1 MAKTSIKTI
10 FNDFWYIIFA
20 ELSVIYS
27 SIHWESIVENVE
39 KMLNCR
45 NPSGGYAEYIC
56 PCCFEKKKV
65 PFTCKCRF
73 CTSCGKRYIEE
84 WVEKTVNNIFDVP
97 HRHIVFTIPQELRE
111 IIFNDRSLLKVLLD
125 CAAKTALEVLQIRG
139 SNAVPGIIAIVH
151 TFGGDLKFNPHV
163 HMLITEGGLTSDNQ
177 WDDIPFLPYALLRK
191 KWQYH
196 LLTELKALL
205 PKTRENAQLIDYLF
219 KSKRKGFY
227 VNAEKKMTSARFAAR
242 YIGRY
247 MARPALAE
255 YRIIRYD
262 GKTVT
267 FWYKDHATNRKVT
280 ITLEVE
286 EFIKRLIDHIPVK
299 GFKMVRR
306 YGIYSRR
313 SKSIS
318 IKILQKCKRFIQMTI
333 EFINDGFK
341 KISWRERII
350 RSFGKDP
357 LLCKKCREE
366 MLLWRIWH
374 PKYGTIFEL
383 SRDGP
388 FENAQTDNAYNA
400 NKVVKDCQDKHI
412 QIGLFP
418 I

>member
-1 MAKTSIKTI
+1 MKKISIKAI
-10 FNDFWYIIFA
+10 FNDFWYLVFA

-27 SIHWESIVENVE
+27 SIHWDSIVENVG

-45 NPSGGYAEYIC
+45 NPLGGYAEYIC
-56 PCCFEKKKV
+56 PCCFKKKKV
-65 PFTCKCRF
+65 AFTCKCRF

-97 HRHIVFTIPQELRE
+97 HRHIVFTIPKELRE
-111 IIFNDRSLLKVLLD
+111 IIFKDRSLIKVLTD
-125 CAAKTALEVLQIRG
+125 CAARTALEVLQIRG
-139 SNAVPGIIAIVH
+139 SDAVPGIIAIVH

-163 HMLITEGGLTSDNQ
+163 HMLITEGGLTSNNQ

-191 KWQYH
+191 KWQYY

-205 PKTRENAQLIDYLF
+205 PKTSENAQLIDYLF
-219 KSKRKGFY
+219 KSKSKGFY

-280 ITLEVE
+280 ITLEVK

-333 EFINDGFK
+333 EFINDGYK

-357 LLCKKCREE
+357 LLCPKCREE

-388 FENAQTDNAYNA
+388 FENAQTDNA
-400 NKVVKDCQDKHI
+400 NKVVKERQDIHI

>member
-1 MAKTSIKTI
+1 MVKTSIKTI
-10 FNDFWYIIFA
+10 FNDFWYLVFA

-27 SIHWESIVENVE
+27 SIHWDSVVENVE

-73 CTSCGKRYIEE
+73 CTSCGKIYIEK

-97 HRHIVFTIPQELRE
+97 HRHIVFTIPQELRA
-111 IIFNDRSLLKVLLD
+111 IIFKDRSLIKVLTD
-125 CAAKTALEVLQIRG
+125 CAARAALEVLQIRG
-139 SNAVPGIIAIVH
+139 SDAVPGIIAIVH

-191 KWQYH
+191 KWQYY
-196 LLTELKALL
+196 LLTELKAIL

-219 KSKRKGFY
+219 KSKSKGFY

-267 FWYKDHATNRKVT
+267 FWYKDHYTNRRVT
-280 ITLEVE
+280 MTLEVK

-333 EFINDGFK
+333 DFINDGFK
-341 KISWRERII
+341 TVSWRERMI

-357 LLCKKCREE
+357 LLCQKCKEE
-366 MLLWRIWH
+366 MFLWRIWH
-374 PKYGTIFEL
+374 PEYGTIFDL

-388 FENAQTDNAYNA
+388 FGSEQKNNDEKIIAKNR
-400 NKVVKDCQDKHI
+400 QDEHI

-418 I
+418 A